1 MKMDRK
7 RISREMAEGRGEEGV
22 ASASSS
28 GGKRKAD
35 PGFFTF
41 VFKFPTFSPVY
52 RYCVRF
58 R

>member
-1 MKMDRK
+1 MDRK